1 MSRRHIIMLV
11 DLIAFAS
18 FVLLTTTG
26 ILLHYQLP
34 AGSGRYMD
42 IWGLSRHEWGAS
54 HYWIAL
60 VFFSVLSVHLIL
72 HWKAIVTMIKG
83 HSTEANKWRIAL
95 GVVGLIA
102 IILLASTPLISPTN
116 VNNDE
121 QPRGWRHQQQP
132 K

>member
-34 AGSGRYMD
+34 AGSGRFMD
-42 IWGLSRHEWGAS
+42 IWGMSRHEWGEW

-60 VFFSVLSVHLIL
+60 VFFSVLSIHLLL

-83 HSTEANKWRIAL
+83 HSTEENKWRLAL
-95 GVVGLIA
+95 GVVGLIT
-102 IILLASTPLISPTN
+102 IILLASTPLLSPTN
-116 VNNDE
+116 VDSDA